1 LPGVGAI
8 LRITQSDLEAEL
20 AIADGSA
27 QVLSDYFRDVTV
39 PHPNVLQSI
48 VWCLLG
54 AGAGNQRLRFASR
67 NGRPPKKGEGPVLI
81 DEAAAIDAFDVGD
94 EGTLASYLK
103 RDYVSESVR
112 GLLAEAFSSE
122 GSTKQK
128 LVFKRARAGYPATA
142 LRTEIKEAE
151 LGHFALALKKQ
162 LCTWPK
168 VDEELRKLG
177 RLGQDET
184 TRKRAVSAVRKAT
197 KKPPQ

>member
-1 LPGVGAI
+1 
-8 LRITQSDLEAEL
+8 LRIIRSDVEAEL
-20 AIADGSA
+20 AITDGSA
-27 QVLSDYFRDVTV
+27 QVLSAYFRDVTV

-54 AGAGNQRLRFASR
+54 AGAGNQQLRFSPR

-94 EGTLASYLK
+94 ERTLASYLK
-103 RDYVSESVR
+103 RDNISDRVR

-128 LVFKRARAGYPATA
+128 LIFKRARAGYPATP
-142 LRTEIKEAE
+142 LRTEIKIMY
-151 LGHFALALKKQ
+151 LGHLSLALEDK
-162 LCTWPK
+162 LGAWPK
-168 VDEELRKLG
+168 VDDELRRLG
-177 RLGQDET
+177 LLGQDET
-184 TRKRAVSAVRKAT
+184 SRKRAVSAVRKAT